1 MSEGRETDMKINV
14 VEPDDK
20 RLKYSGSFG
29 VAVPSAVFTELLIQ
43 MTSD

>member
-1 MSEGRETDMKINV
+1 MKINV

-20 RLKYSGSFG
+20 RIRYSGYFG

-43 MTSD
+43 ITSD